1 MKQEGIRKLYRGLLP
16 PLIMRMNNR
25 ALMFGVYDNFESLLS
40 CSASSNTSLTICH
53 AQAGFLSGI
62 CEAML
67 CPLERVQVLLQT
79 SKYHDQ
85 FKHTLNAFNQL
96 RDYGYR
102 EYYRGFSVVLLRNGL
117 SNALYFTLKG
127 PLKQK
132 VLELLHDTNKPSSA
146 HEIIGDFV
154 SGAILGAFIST
165 LFFPLGVVKNHMQAK
180 VGVPYDSA
188 IQVFREVWKERNRSL
203 RGLYLGV
210 HLNFTRSLLAW
221 GIITGM
227 HGVIKRKLAQYE

>member
-1 MKQEGIRKLYRGLLP
+1 
-16 PLIMRMNNR
+16 MRMNNR

-132 VLELLHDTNKPSSA
+132 V
-146 HEIIGDFV
+146 
-154 SGAILGAFIST
+154 
-165 LFFPLGVVKNHMQAK
+165 
-180 VGVPYDSA
+180 GVPYDSA